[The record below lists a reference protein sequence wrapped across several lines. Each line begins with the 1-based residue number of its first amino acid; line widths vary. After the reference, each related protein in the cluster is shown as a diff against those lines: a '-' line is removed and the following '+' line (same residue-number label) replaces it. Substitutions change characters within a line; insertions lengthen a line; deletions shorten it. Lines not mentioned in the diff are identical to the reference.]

1 VARRARSVER
11 QILPPRGRAGGR
23 LARCEKVVEP
33 NSVDAI
39 LTGARER
46 AAEHQETQVRRLSQA
61 LGRDVE
67 EVAVRL
73 EAILDR
79 VEVRVTRGLSVCR
92 YLRDELE
99 AGRVPTIRS
108 VFETGRQDHTN
119 DPATVAGI
127 IVFRRQRE
135 GGVFGAEVESMD
147 VEDRPKYGF
156 AWFEATPTEPLPFG
170 PICFILNLDNADL
183 RECLTLTPVDSSIP
197 DLTPE
202 EVGTL
207 DHPLNA
213 FARSSDALRACGLIG
228 EAMPPEV
235 GVRDNARQGTPEA
248 QVWGPLRV
256 TADQIQAIMAEV
268 ASADD
273 QDLAHLR
280 VVAERQGI
288 PLVVRVL
295 RGP

>member
-1 VARRARSVER
+1 
-11 QILPPRGRAGGR
+11 
-23 LARCEKVVEP
+23 VEP

-46 AAEHQETQVRRLSQA
+46 AAEHQEIQVRRLSRA
-61 LGRDVE
+61 LGRNVE

-99 AGRVPTIRS
+99 AGRVAIRS
-108 VFETGRQDHTN
+108 VFETRRQNHMD
-119 DPATVAGI
+119 DPATIAGI
-127 IVFRRQRE
+127 VVFRRQRE
-135 GGVFGAEVESMD
+135 GSVFGVEVESMD
-147 VEDRPKYGF
+147 IEDRPKYGF
-156 AWFEATPTEPLPFG
+156 AWFEGTPTEPMPFG

-183 RECLTLTPVDSSIP
+183 RQRLTLTPVDSSIP

-207 DHPLNA
+207 DHPMNA
-213 FARSSDALRACGLIG
+213 FARSSDALRTCGLFG
-228 EAMPPEV
+228 EEIPPEV

-248 QVWGPLRV
+248 QVWGPLQM

-280 VVAERQGI
+280 VVAERQGV
-288 PLVVRVL
+288 PLLVRVL
-295 RGP
+295 GGP

>member
-1 VARRARSVER
+1 M
-11 QILPPRGRAGGR
+11 
-23 LARCEKVVEP
+23 EP

-39 LTGARER
+39 LTEVRER
-46 AAEHQETQVRRLSQA
+46 AAEHQEIQVRRLSQA

-92 YLRDELE
+92 YLRDERE

-108 VFETGRQDHTN
+108 VFETGRQDHTEN
-119 DPATVAGI
+119 PTTVAGVV
-127 IVFRRQRE
+127 VFRRERE
-135 GGVFGAEVESMD
+135 GRVFGAEVESMD

-156 AWFEATPTEPLPFG
+156 ARFEGTPTEPLPFG

-183 RECLTLTPVDSSIP
+183 RERLTLTPVDSSIP
-197 DLTPE
+197 DLMPE

-213 FARSSDALRACGLIG
+213 FARSSDALRACGLIR
-228 EAMPPEV
+228 ETIPPEV

-256 TADQIQAIMAEV
+256 TADEIQAIMVEV

-273 QDLAHLR
+273 RDLAHLR
-280 VVAERQGI
+280 VFAKEQDV

-295 RGP
+295 GGR